1 MEKPTILVEALKKS
15 YGKKIVFEALYLN
28 ITGGSCYSLL
38 GKNGAGKTTL
48 INCMLD
54 VIPADSGKILINGF
68 NYQSDGLKIKSI
80 TGSVFENNPL
90 IEEFTGENYLK
101 FVGMLYNVPSDEL
114 MHRIQTITEYFFP
127 DSKDLRRSI
136 QDYSTGMKK
145 KLGVCAAVLHRPDIL
160 VLDEPFSGLDPVA
173 AQMLIKFLNSYL
185 NENRIIFLSSHDL
198 AYVEKVST
206 HIGVLDEGAL
216 VYDGTLENFTMNGVN
231 LLDQALLK
239 LLKSDENN
247 LRNIDWI

>member
-1 MEKPTILVEALKKS
+1 MEKASIVVENLKKS
-15 YGKKIVFEALYLN
+15 YSEKVVFSGLDLKIDH
-28 ITGGSCYSLL
+28 GSCYSLL
-38 GKNGAGKTTL
+38 GKNGVGKTTL

-54 VIPADSGKILINGF
+54 VIKPDSGRILINRMDY
-68 NYQSDGLKIKSI
+68 NSQSLKIKSL

-101 FVGMLYNVPSDEL
+101 FVGMLYKVAQEEL
-114 MHRIQTITEYFFP
+114 KHRIETITDYFFP
-127 DSKDLRRSI
+127 DGKDLQKNISE
-136 QDYSTGMKK
+136 YSTGMKK
-145 KLGVCAAVLHRPDIL
+145 KLGVCASVLHRPDIL
-160 VLDEPFSGLDPVA
+160 ILDEPFSGLDPVA
-173 AQMLIKFLNSYL
+173 AQMLIQFLNSYL
-185 NENRIIFLSSHDL
+185 SSDRIIFLSSHDL